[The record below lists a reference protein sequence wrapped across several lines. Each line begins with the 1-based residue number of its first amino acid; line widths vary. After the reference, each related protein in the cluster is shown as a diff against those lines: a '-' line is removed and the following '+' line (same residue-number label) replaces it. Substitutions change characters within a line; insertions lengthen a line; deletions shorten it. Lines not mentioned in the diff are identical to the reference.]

1 MNLLILSGIDPTE
14 YGYRELSDADAIDL
28 LRLAR
33 LAKEAVGKL
42 ADHDLAVAIDVVLDD
57 LAPALRALEAGV
69 AI

>member
-14 YGYRELSDADAIDL
+14 YGYRELSDADSIDL

-57 LAPALRALEAGV
+57 LAPALRALAAGV